1 MIVNRAALQAAV
13 RHACKLD
20 VNAVKPGNV
29 SIDAPGH
36 GMSAAEFLA
45 SAEAIAEPITAPGLT
60 VGERIYCAIEA
71 TQQAVNCNT
80 NLGIVLLL
88 APLIQTAESI
98 ADGTSLEREL
108 DTVLSCLTVTDA
120 DWAYRAIRLA
130 KPGGMGATDQHDI
143 ADSPTVTLYHA
154 MQEAADR
161 DQIARL
167 YSTGYRALFQRAL
180 PVWRQALERW
190 GSKEWA
196 ATAVFLNTLASE
208 PDSLITRKFGSAESG
223 QVSLTAKSL
232 WRSLEAQRDPI
243 ALQSELMVWD
253 VELKSKGLNP
263 GTTADMTVATI
274 FLADLQD
281 LC

>member
-108 DTVLSCLTVTDA
+108 DTVLRCLTVTDA

>member
-154 MQEAADR
+154 MQKAADR

>member
-29 SIDAPGH
+29 SINAPGH

-154 MQEAADR
+154 MQKAADR

>member
-120 DWAYRAIRLA
+120 DWTYRAIRLA

-154 MQEAADR
+154 MQKAADR

>member
-29 SIDAPGH
+29 SINAPGH